1 MQEILTYPSG
11 MQRGSSAGKINYLL
25 VRDGPMLR
33 RWAAHLTKGAD
44 NHAARNWMLA
54 SGSEELERFKESACR
69 HFEQWLGGDKTEDHA
84 AALFFNVNGAEY
96 VQRRLSPDY
105 PAPWVAE

>member
-33 RWAAHLTKGAD
+33 RWASHLTKGAE
-44 NHAARNWMLA
+44 NHDARNWMKA
-54 SGSEELERFKESACR
+54 NGPEELERFKESASR
-69 HFEQWLGGDKTEDHA
+69 HFEQWLNGEEDEDHA
-84 AALFFNVNGAEY
+84 AALLFNINGAEY
-96 VQRRLSPDY
+96 VKDQL
-105 PAPWVAE
+105 A